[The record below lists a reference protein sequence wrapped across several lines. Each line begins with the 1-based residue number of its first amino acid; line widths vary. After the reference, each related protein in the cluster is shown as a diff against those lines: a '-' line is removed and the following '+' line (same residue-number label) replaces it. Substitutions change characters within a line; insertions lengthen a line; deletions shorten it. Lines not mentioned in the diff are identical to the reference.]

1 VVAVVRGEAV
11 IASPGP
17 DSELERGDV
26 LVVIGT
32 EAGINGVRRIVGA

>member
-1 VVAVVRGEAV
+1 MVAVVRGETV

-17 DSELERGDV
+17 DTELDAGDV